1 MKVQLEE
8 LSSTRRRL
16 EVEVPAERVREVLQ
30 GIYKELRQKAVL
42 KGFRKGK
49 APLSLVKTLYKDWIE
64 KEAVSRLI
72 EQTLPEVLRQEALEP
87 VVYPEVRPG
96 SIREEAPFIYTALVE
111 VKPEVKL
118 NRYKGFK
125 LQVKRPKELTDEDV
139 QREIESMR
147 EYMAQMRPLEEQ
159 REVREGDWVLLDF
172 EAYRDGRLVE
182 GGKAENHLI
191 EAGSGRMVAG
201 FEEALIGMVPGQEK
215 EFRLRMPEDHPR
227 KDLAGQELTFRV
239 KVKELKKR
247 VLPPLD
253 DEFAKEL
260 GFQGLEEL
268 KQKVRED
275 LKRRLD
281 EERQGFLR
289 QKVLEALLEENP
301 VEVPESL
308 VRLRAGELF
317 ERIRARIGGVPEEKV
332 KEVFGQCLS
341 IAERELKAAYLVEEV
356 AKLEGVE
363 VKEEEVEA
371 QLEALRVPEA
381 MRGVPSVRTQVKG
394 DLLRQKVFDLII
406 RESEVVYED

>member
-16 EVEVPAERVREVLQ
+16 EVEVPAERVREVLE
-30 GIYKELRQKAVL
+30 GIYKELRQRAVL

-49 APLSLVKTLYKDWIE
+49 APLTLVKTLYKDWIE

-96 SIREEAPFIYTALVE
+96 SIKEEAPFVYTALVE
-111 VKPEVKL
+111 IKPEIKL
-118 NRYKGFK
+118 NRYKGFR
-125 LQVKRPKELTDEDV
+125 LQVKRPKELTEEDV
-139 QREIESMR
+139 QKELEGMR
-147 EYMAQMRPLEEQ
+147 QYMAQMKPLEEQ
-159 REVREGDWVLLDF
+159 RGVREGDWVLLDF
-172 EAYRDGRLVE
+172 EAYQDGRLVE
-182 GGKAENHLI
+182 GGNVENHLV
-191 EAGSGRMVAG
+191 EVGSGRMVPG

-227 KDLAGQELTFRV
+227 KDLAGQELTFKVR
-239 KVKELKKR
+239 VKELKQR
-247 VLPPLD
+247 VLPSLD
-253 DEFAKEL
+253 DEFAKGL

-275 LKRRLD
+275 LKRRF
-281 EERQGFLR
+281 EEEHQGLLR
-289 QKVLEALLEENP
+289 QRALEALLEENP

-317 ERIRARIGGVPEEKV
+317 ERIRARVGGIPEEKV
-332 KEVFGQCLS
+332 KEVFGQCLA
-341 IAERELKAAYLVEEV
+341 IAERELKVAYLVEEV
-356 AKLEGVE
+356 ARLEGVE

-371 QLEALRVPEA
+371 QLDALRVPEA
-381 MRGVPSVRTQVKG
+381 MRGSPSIRAQVKG
-394 DLLRQKVFDLII
+394 DLLRQKVFDFII
-406 RESEVVYED
+406 RESEVLYED